1 MAPWDGAVPADVL
14 AAARG
19 PGRLRP
25 GELYPFGPR
34 RRLPAAKLTCGIVPR
49 GSNRWH
55 DGTCC
60 RLGRRAA
67 DVDALTSTSTE
78 VEIFGAVYHV
88 RGGDDREHLQELAD
102 LVDGKMREIAQHMAP
117 AATADPARIAIL
129 TALNL
134 ADELFRTEKRQEG
147 ERVEIREKMAILTE
161 ELDSALRS

>member
-1 MAPWDGAVPADVL
+1 
-14 AAARG
+14 
-19 PGRLRP
+19 
-25 GELYPFGPR
+25 
-34 RRLPAAKLTCGIVPR
+34 
-49 GSNRWH
+49 
-55 DGTCC
+55 
-60 RLGRRAA
+60 LGRRAA
-67 DVDALTSTSTE
+67 DVDALASTSTE

-117 AATADPARIAIL
+117 MAPMATADPARIAIL